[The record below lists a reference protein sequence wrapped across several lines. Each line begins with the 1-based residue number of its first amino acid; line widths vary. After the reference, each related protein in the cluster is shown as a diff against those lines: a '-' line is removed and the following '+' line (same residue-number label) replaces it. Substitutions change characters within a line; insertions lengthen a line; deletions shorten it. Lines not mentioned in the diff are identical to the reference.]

1 MELKRLMSSAI
12 ALALFGCGSHDA
24 PVETSHAFGTPDEA
38 VTALIA
44 AVESH
49 DVPAL
54 RRLLGPGTD
63 ALLDSGD
70 AVADRA
76 DRDSFLARYRARHT
90 LVAGG
95 PNDLVLQVGEDDW
108 PLPIPLVRA
117 NDKWSFDGAAGADEI
132 LLRRIGANELR
143 TIDVMRG
150 FVEAQ
155 RDYAAVGHD
164 GGSPGVYAQK
174 LRSDPGKQDGLYWEV
189 ASGDAPSPA
198 GPFLAAAAAE
208 GYGSDKGAPYHGY
221 RYRILTAQGDSANGG
236 KRDYL
241 ADGRLTGG
249 FALLAWP
256 DRYGASGIMSF
267 IVNQDGV
274 VWQRDFGDDTAQLVA
289 AIQAFD
295 PDRHWT
301 PIAPEAVRS
310 VDDV

>member
-1 MELKRLMSSAI
+1 MKLKLLMSSAV

-24 PVETSHAFGTPDEA
+24 PVETSQTFASPDDA
-38 VTALIA
+38 VSALVA

-76 DRDSFLARYRARHT
+76 DRDSFLERYRARHT

-95 PNDLVLQVGEDDW
+95 PNDLVLQVGEDAW
-108 PLPIPLVRA
+108 PMPIPLVLA
-117 NDKWSFDGAAGADEI
+117 NGKWSFDGVAGADEI

-155 RDYAAVGHD
+155 REYAAVGHD
-164 GGSPGVYAQK
+164 GGAPGSYAQK
-174 LRSDPGKQDGLYWEV
+174 LRSEPGKQDGLYWEV
-189 ASGDAPSPA
+189 AAGASPSPA

-208 GYGSDKGAPYHGY
+208 GYGGEKGAPYHGY

-236 KRDYL
+236 KHDYL
-241 ADGRLTGG
+241 VDGKLKGG

-256 DRYGASGIMSF
+256 DRYGVSGIMSF

-274 VWQRDFGDDTAQLVA
+274 VWQRDLGEDTATLVA

-295 PDRHWT
+295 PNRDWT
-301 PIAPEAVRS
+301 PLAPEAT
-310 VDDV
+310 